1 MKITKDTQPKQ
12 KKLHTKVFIIVGQ
25 ILFFIIFFLCILIS
39 LSILWMFRTWAGLN
53 INEFMFQI
61 QSPVTGTDQDIIRSF
76 IFSCLIA
83 SLVILGSVIFLHR
96 IIKRDI
102 VYLISFFLEIIVA
115 SLSIKYMWNRLDIS
129 EYIQNQS
136 TYSDFIDDNY
146 IDPKTTEIIFPEN
159 KRNLIYI
166 FLESVENTYADVAH
180 GGAFETNCIPEL
192 TDLSLENE
200 NFSGNHTLLNG
211 GVALDGTTWTVGAM
225 FGQTS
230 GLPLLIPIAGND
242 MSTQK
247 EFLPDIITLGDILE
261 KEGYHQS
268 LLIGSDASFGGR
280 DLYFSQHGNYELL
293 DYYYSKENHEIPD
306 DYYVF
311 WGYEDKK
318 LFENAKKHLL
328 EISQSDEPFNFTILT
343 VDTHF
348 EDGYIC
354 EDCLD
359 TFGGNQYAN
368 VFACSSKK
376 VCEFVAWVQQQD
388 FYENTTIVISGDH
401 PTMDSDFCINVD
413 SNYSRKVYTTYINA
427 DAQVENN
434 SYREYSTLDNFPT
447 TLASLGVSI
456 DGNRLGLG
464 TNLFSEEPTLIEK
477 YDIETINA
485 ELGKKSRLI
494 DRLTS
499 GIDVEAAP
507 QENQNPVN
515 EILFTVSDSKKGLY
529 QVEVRNL
536 ENRDDIQSI
545 LCAVWAKEDQSDLLW
560 YEAKLQEDN
569 SYIAQVPASD
579 FNYEQGDYNIH
590 VYITN
595 TNDEFVFL
603 NGIIGNIL
611 TSDLK
616 TEQNII

>member
-1 MKITKDTQPKQ
+1 MQITKDTQSKQ
-12 KKLHTKVFIIVGQ
+12 KAPHIKVFITIGK
-25 ILFFIIFFLCILIS
+25 ILFFIFFFLCILIS

-53 INEFMFQI
+53 INELMFQI
-61 QSPVTGTDQDIIRSF
+61 QSPVTGTDPDIIRSYILTCFVVSF
-76 IFSCLIA
+76 I
-83 SLVILGSVIFLHR
+83 ILGIVIFLHR
-96 IIKRDI
+96 MIKKDII
-102 VYLISFFLEIIVA
+102 YLLSFLLGVIGA
-115 SLSIKYMWNRLDIS
+115 SLSIKYMWNRLEIS

-136 TYSDFIDDNY
+136 TYSKFIDDNY
-146 IDPKTTEIIFPEN
+146 IDPKTTEITFPEK

-166 FLESVENTYADVAH
+166 FLESVENTYADVTH

-192 TDLSLENE
+192 TELSLENE
-200 NFSGNHTLLNG
+200 NFSGNHDILNG
-211 GVALDGTTWTVGAM
+211 GVSLDGTTWTVGAM

-247 EFLPDIITLGDILE
+247 EFLPNVITLGDILE
-261 KEGYHQS
+261 KEGYRQS

-293 DYYYSKENHEIPD
+293 DYYYSKENQEIPD

-328 EISQSDEPFNFTILT
+328 EISQTDEPFNFTILT

-359 TFGGNQYAN
+359 TFGDNQYAN
-368 VFACSSKK
+368 TFACSSKK
-376 VCEFVAWVQQQD
+376 VCEFVSWVQQQD
-388 FYENTTIVISGDH
+388 FYDNTTIVLSGDH

-413 SNYSRKVYTTYINA
+413 SDYSRKVYTTYINA

-447 TLASLGVSI
+447 TLASLGVGI
-456 DGNRLGLG
+456 TGNRLGLG
-464 TNLFSEEPTLIEK
+464 TNLFSEEPTLTEK
-477 YDIETINA
+477 YDIQTINS
-485 ELGKKSRLI
+485 EFGKKSKLME
-494 DRLTS
+494 RLTS

-507 QENQNPVN
+507 QENQDPVN
-515 EILFTVSDSKKGLY
+515 EILFAIVEPQKEVY
-529 QVEVRNL
+529 QVEIRNL
-536 ENRDDIQSI
+536 ENQDNIQSI
-545 LCAVWAKEDQSDLLW
+545 QCAVWTKEDQSDLIW
-560 YEAKLQEDN
+560 YEAKLKEDN
-569 SYIAQVPASD
+569 SYIARVPASD
-579 FNYEQGDYNIH
+579 FHYEQGVYNIH

-595 TNDEFVFL
+595 SNGEFVFL
-603 NGIIGNIL
+603 DGIVENIQ
-611 TSDLK
+611 TSGQK
-616 TEQNII
+616 TE